1 MLRWKHSV
9 SQTPLQ
15 LRVVMWPGPSHV
27 IWFISDPEEFRVGL
41 QRILIKGDRPRWQV
55 SLALGLVLP
64 LPSCLLLRCG
74 GRLLPSG
81 SQDSYITVFTPS
93 GSPHPHWIWA
103 GLSLTLTSTMWLQ
116 WGSGTSAFNL
126 GLAYRRSFDRR
137 SHSCQREG
145 QPSNPSST
153 SETWESPHLLFI
165 CN

>member
-81 SQDSYITVFTPS
+81 SQDSYIPVFTPS
-93 GSPHPHWIWA
+93 GSLH
-103 GLSLTLTSTMWLQ
+103 
-116 WGSGTSAFNL
+116 
-126 GLAYRRSFDRR
+126 
-137 SHSCQREG
+137 
-145 QPSNPSST
+145 PSNAAVCWNLPTGQLKIDGSSLKRVAWLIYT
-153 SETWESPHLLFI
+153 VFHSYLSSSVVSKHFACIHVNEIWKRMYHSWIF
-165 CN
+165 